1 MREEVAERQNNLLA
15 KCGLPIKF
23 PNLVVNA
30 VLDAIHLDKKTNEN
44 GRPRFVL
51 PKDIGE
57 AIIVE
62 NVTDDQI
69 RNAIM
74 EMKDR

>member
-1 MREEVAERQNNLLA
+1 MPFTL
-15 KCGLPIKF
+15 I
-23 PNLVVNA
+23 
-30 VLDAIHLDKKTNEN
+30 KKTNEN

-74 EMKDR
+74 EMKG